1 MGHYWQWSHNKCC
14 PTIIIKLLQY
24 LIAFALSEV
33 FYRRLAH
40 ISTYINNGENEA
52 LHFPFID
59 ILCCWL
65 SVFFCARLQII
76 WVVHLNCEELLL
88 FDNDHLTFFHWPT
101 NCIGTRSGIAHEVEL
116 LNIILWNVP

>member
-33 FYRRLAH
+33 FIVALRTSLH
-40 ISTYINNGENEA
+40 ILTMERMKPCIS
-52 LHFPFID
+52 L
-59 ILCCWL
+59 L
-65 SVFFCARLQII
+65 SIFFVVGCRFFFCARLQII